1 MFSSSA
7 EFLGKGRARQ
17 GGSSVF
23 TATGCVR
30 AYLPS
35 LLSCARVF
43 VTPRTIAHQAPLPT
57 GFSRQEHWSGL
68 PCPPP
73 EDLLDPGTEPMSLMS
88 PASAR
93 GFFATSTAWEAP
105 FLGYW
110 VPILCGTQC
119 WGCVPQSTVTTK
131 NQLRGPA
138 GWKPSPEKV
147 AQSIR
152 RWRHR
157 LCCRVNVL
165 V

>member
-7 EFLGKGRARQ
+7 EFLGKGRAWQ

-23 TATGCVR
+23 IAMGCTCVGQ
-30 AYLPS
+30 AS
-35 LLSCARVF
+35 
-43 VTPRTIAHQAPLPT
+43 VTPCTVAHQAPLPT

-73 EDLLDPGTEPMSLMS
+73 EDLSNPGIEPMSLMS
-88 PASAR
+88 PASAGGSFTTSPTWDVPFR
-93 GFFATSTAWEAP
+93 G
-105 FLGYW
+105 YC

-119 WGCVPQSTVTTK
+119 WGYFPQKWMMTVMTK
-131 NQLRGPA
+131 NQTRGSV
-138 GWKPSPEKV
+138 GWQPSPEQV
-147 AQSIR
+147 AQPVR

-165 V
+165 A